1 MKFTQFFNFRK
12 PDREDYVK
20 VDDFNFNFDKLDDKL
35 KNVDV
40 ALTQKANLDSPDFT
54 GTPTINGDNIITKT
68 YITNKLE
75 VKEII

>member
-1 MKFTQFFNFRK
+1 MKFSQFFSFRK

-35 KNVDV
+35 KSMDIQFN
-40 ALTQKANLDSPDFT
+40 QKANIDSPDFS
-54 GTPTINGDNIITKT
+54 GTPTIEGNKIATEL
-68 YITNKLE
+68 YINNKLE